1 MPTKKKRVGFIP
13 REDVMRIIEKLSTE
27 NNLSNSKIISILV
40 EEALSIRGIFN
51 KKNGKATQLYQLND
65 DNAQNLF
72 DNPGDFTDNE
82 KLSIDTNL
90 GNHFIPSKSTHLNE
104 ENQEAFDLQT
114 YKKFLSFLKFQEMM
128 DRYNTE

>member
-13 REDVMRIIEKLSTE
+13 REDVMKIIDRLSIE

-51 KKNGKATQLYQLND
+51 KKDGKAIESYQLNNNNLKNLS
-65 DNAQNLF
+65 DNSGNF
-72 DNPGDFTDNE
+72 IDNE
-82 KLSIDTNL
+82 KLLIDTNL
-90 GNHFIPSKSTHLNE
+90 GNYFIPSKSSHLDE
-104 ENQEAFDLQT
+104 ENQNALDLQT

-128 DRYNTE
+128 DKYNT

>member
-13 REDVMRIIEKLSTE
+13 REDVMRIIDRLSIE

-51 KKNGKATQLYQLND
+51 KLNGKVTQSYQLSNYNLQNLPD
-65 DNAQNLF
+65 NSGDFIDNAKPSM
-72 DNPGDFTDNE
+72 DI
-82 KLSIDTNL
+82 KL
-90 GNHFIPSKSTHLNE
+90 GNHFIPISSTQLNKA
-104 ENQEAFDLQT
+104 NQEAFDLET

-128 DRYNTE
+128 DKYNT